1 VLASLRFIGFT
12 GGIGQERHGHPV
24 AGDAGSG
31 VSTTDSQSG
40 LDAAVTGIGI
50 VPLYQPIVSLADD
63 QIIGFE
69 ALARWPGLAD
79 PSPQPVFVHAAATH
93 QVERL
98 DKACIEA
105 AINGALGSDLPR
117 GSLLLVNSEPG
128 TPYTP
133 RSVDEVIARGHSA
146 LTLMFEFT
154 ERLLL
159 AHPRAM
165 LQKVAAL
172 RADGI
177 TIALDDVGAHP
188 DSQALL
194 DVIRPDVI
202 KLDIDMVQA
211 HTRTD
216 QARTLSAVL
225 AHHERTG
232 AVILAEG
239 IETDDH
245 LEQALAMG
253 ATLGQGWR
261 YGRPQVLNGRVPA
274 AWSPP
279 VRDDFAP
286 SAAASPF
293 DLIASRSPVRTARK
307 RTLHAFTRHI
317 ERQAARVADPPMVL
331 AALQRAEHYTPRT
344 RNQYRAL
351 ADTCPLVAIFASGLS
366 VDPESKV
373 REIALD
379 PSDPLCEEWTVV
391 VLGPHHC
398 VALLAR
404 ELYPE
409 GPDEVEDDNDRRF
422 EFTITYDRDLVT
434 AAARNMLDRML

>member
-1 VLASLRFIGFT
+1 M
-12 GGIGQERHGHPV
+12 
-24 AGDAGSG
+24 
-31 VSTTDSQSG
+31 STTESQSV
-40 LDAAVTGIGI
+40 LDAAVAGFGIA
-50 VPLYQPIVSLADD
+50 PLYQPIVSLADD
-63 QIIGFE
+63 QIVGFE

-79 PSPQPVFVHAAATH
+79 PSPQPVFAHAVATH
-93 QVERL
+93 QLERL
-98 DKACIEA
+98 DRACLDA
-105 AINGALGSDLPR
+105 AITVALDSGLPR

-128 TPYTP
+128 TSYARRADDPL
-133 RSVDEVIARGHSA
+133 IARGDDA

-154 ERLLL
+154 ERSLL
-159 AHPRAM
+159 AHPRTM

-177 TIALDDVGAHP
+177 AIALDDVGAHP

-194 DVIRPDVI
+194 DVICPDVV

-232 AVILAEG
+232 AIILAEG

-261 YGRPQVLNGRVPA
+261 FGRPAALDGQVPA
-274 AWSPP
+274 PWSPP
-279 VRDDFAP
+279 PRGDSAP
-286 SAAASPF
+286 AGAASPF
-293 DLIASRSPVRTARK
+293 DLVASRSPVRTARK

-317 ERQAARVADPPMVL
+317 ERQASRVADPPIVL
-331 AALQRAEHYTPRT
+331 AALQRAEHYTIRT

-351 ADTCPLVAIFASGLS
+351 AETCPLVAIFAERLT
-366 VDPESKV
+366 VDPQGKV

-379 PSDPLCEEWTVV
+379 PSDPLRDEWTVV

-404 ELYPE
+404 EL
-409 GPDEVEDDNDRRF
+409 DLDANRTDIDDDDRRF
-422 EFTITYDRDLVT
+422 EFAITYDRQLVT

>member
-1 VLASLRFIGFT
+1 MARTVRCYRT
-12 GGIGQERHGHPV
+12 
-24 AGDAGSG
+24 GSG
-31 VSTTDSQSG
+31 VSTTDSPIG
-40 LDAAVTGIGI
+40 LDAAVAGFGLA
-50 VPLYQPIVSLADD
+50 PMYQPIVSLSDD
-63 QIIGFE
+63 QIVGFE
-69 ALARWPGLAD
+69 ALARWPDLPD
-79 PSPQPVFVHAAATH
+79 PSPQPVFAHAVATR
-93 QVERL
+93 QLEQL
-98 DKACIEA
+98 DKACIDA
-105 AINGALGSDLPR
+105 AITVALDSALPR
-117 GSLLLVNSEPG
+117 DSLLLVNCEPA
-128 TPYTP
+128 TPYT
-133 RSVDEVIARGHSA
+133 RRAEDEVIARGHEA

-165 LQKVAAL
+165 LRKVAAL

-261 YGRPQVLNGRVPA
+261 YGRPRTLDGRMPT
-274 AWSPP
+274 AWSLPQ
-279 VRDDFAP
+279 RDDGL
-286 SAAASPF
+286 SGAAASPF
-293 DLIASRSPVRTARK
+293 DLVARRSPVRTARK

-317 ERQAARVADPPMVL
+317 ERQASRVADPPMVL
-331 AALQRAEHYTPRT
+331 AALQRVEHYTLRT
-344 RNQYRAL
+344 RNQYRSL
-351 ADTCPLVAIFASGLS
+351 ADTCPLVAIFAAGLR
-366 VDPESKV
+366 VDPQSKV

-404 ELYPE
+404 ELYLDA
-409 GPDEVEDDNDRRF
+409 PDEVEDDDDRRF
-422 EFTITYDRDLVT
+422 EFAITYDRDLVT

>member
-1 VLASLRFIGFT
+1 MSTTESQNVLDMA
-12 GGIGQERHGHPV
+12 V
-24 AGDAGSG
+24 AGF
-31 VSTTDSQSG
+31 
-40 LDAAVTGIGI
+40 GIA
-50 VPLYQPIVSLADD
+50 PLYQPIVALADA
-63 QIIGFE
+63 QTVGFE

-79 PSPQPVFVHAAATH
+79 PSPQPVFAHAVATR
-93 QVERL
+93 QLERL
-98 DKACIEA
+98 DKACIDA
-105 AINGALGSDLPR
+105 AITAALASDLPR

-128 TPYTP
+128 TPYARRADDP
-133 RSVDEVIARGHSA
+133 LIARGDDA

-154 ERLLL
+154 ERSLL
-159 AHPRAM
+159 AHPRAT

-177 TIALDDVGAHP
+177 AIALDDVGAHP

-261 YGRPQVLNGRVPA
+261 FGRPAALDGRVPA
-274 AWSPP
+274 PWSPP
-279 VRDDFAP
+279 PREDGVP
-286 SAAASPF
+286 PAAASPF
-293 DLIASRSPVRTARK
+293 DLVASRSPVRTARK

-317 ERQAARVADPPMVL
+317 ERQASRVADPPMVL
-331 AALQRAEHYTPRT
+331 AALQRAEHYTLRT
-344 RNQYRAL
+344 RNQYRTL
-351 ADTCPLVAIFASGLS
+351 AETCPLVAIFGAGLA
-366 VDPESKV
+366 VDPHSPV
-373 REIALD
+373 REISLN

-404 ELYPE
+404 EL
-409 GPDEVEDDNDRRF
+409 DVDVHRTDIDDNNRRF
-422 EFTITYDRDLVT
+422 EFLITYDRQLVT

>member
-1 VLASLRFIGFT
+1 M
-12 GGIGQERHGHPV
+12 
-24 AGDAGSG
+24 
-31 VSTTDSQSG
+31 STTESQSG
-40 LDAAVTGIGI
+40 LDSAVAGFGIA
-50 VPLYQPIVSLADD
+50 PLYQPIVSLADD
-63 QIIGFE
+63 QIVGFE
-69 ALARWPGLAD
+69 ALARWPDLAD
-79 PSPQPVFVHAAATH
+79 PSPQPVFAHAVATH
-93 QVERL
+93 QLERL
-98 DKACIEA
+98 DKACIDA
-105 AINGALGSDLPR
+105 AITVALDSALPR
-117 GSLLLVNSEPG
+117 GSLLLVNCEPG
-128 TPYTP
+128 TPYT
-133 RSVDEVIARGHSA
+133 RAAEDAVIGRGHGA
-146 LTLMFEFT
+146 LSLMFEFT
-154 ERLLL
+154 ERSLL

-165 LQKVAAL
+165 LRKVAAL

-194 DVIRPDVI
+194 DVICPDVI

-232 AVILAEG
+232 AIILAEG

-261 YGRPQVLNGRVPA
+261 YGRPAVLNGRVPA

-279 VRDDFAP
+279 PRDDGPAP
-286 SAAASPF
+286 AAASPF
-293 DLIASRSPVRTARK
+293 DLVASRSPVRTARK

-317 ERQAARVADPPMVL
+317 ERQASRVADPPMVL
-331 AALQRAEHYTPRT
+331 AALQRAEHYTSRT

-351 ADTCPLVAIFASGLS
+351 AETCPLVAIFADGLTI
-366 VDPESKV
+366 DPHSKV
-373 REIALD
+373 REISLD
-379 PSDPLCEEWTVV
+379 PSDPLCDEWTVV

-404 ELYPE
+404 EL
-409 GPDEVEDDNDRRF
+409 DLDVHRLDIDDNDRRF
-422 EFTITYDRDLVT
+422 EFAITYDRDLVT

>member
-1 VLASLRFIGFT
+1 MRFLGFT
-12 GGIGQERHGHPV
+12 GGNSEMAARGVRCCPI
-24 AGDAGSG
+24 GSG
-31 VSTTDSQSG
+31 VSITESRSD
-40 LDAAVTGIGI
+40 LDAAVAGFGIA
-50 VPLYQPIVSLADD
+50 PLYQPIVSLADD
-63 QIIGFE
+63 RIIGFE
-69 ALARWPGLAD
+69 ALARWPQLAD
-79 PSPQPVFVHAAATH
+79 PSPQPVFAHAVATDRLEH
-93 QVERL
+93 L
-98 DKACIEA
+98 DKVCIDA
-105 AINGALGSDLPR
+105 AITFALDSALPR
-117 GSLLLVNSEPG
+117 DSLLLVNCEPG
-128 TPYTP
+128 TPYTNADQDP
-133 RSVDEVIARGHSA
+133 VIGRGHDA
-146 LTLMFEFT
+146 LSLMFEFT
-154 ERLLL
+154 ERSLL

-165 LQKVAAL
+165 LRKVAAL

-177 TIALDDVGAHP
+177 MIALDDVGAHP

-211 HTRTD
+211 HTRVD

-225 AHHERTG
+225 AHQERTG

-239 IETDDH
+239 IESDDH

-261 YGRPQVLNGRVPA
+261 YGRPAALNGRVPA

-279 VRDDFAP
+279 PREDGP
-286 SAAASPF
+286 PPAAASPF
-293 DLIASRSPVRTARK
+293 DLVASRTSVRTARK

-317 ERQAARVADPPMVL
+317 ERQASRVADPPMVL
-331 AALQRAEHYTPRT
+331 AALQRAEHYTTRT
-344 RNQYRAL
+344 RTQYRAL
-351 ADTCPLVAIFASGLS
+351 ADTCPLVAIFAAGLPI
-366 VDPESKV
+366 DPQSKV
-373 REIALD
+373 REISLE

-404 ELYPE
+404 ELE
-409 GPDEVEDDNDRRF
+409 SDVHRTDIVDDDRRF
-422 EFTITYDRDLVT
+422 EFAITYDRDLVT